1 MSAANPNLSTSATPV
16 SSTPSST
23 IELTLMGQKIM
34 LKTSADPKKV
44 EAIVSLVK
52 ERLEQSEKRLK
63 GNSAPHLTAILA
75 LLDLGEEYLEAK
87 KRTHDHL
94 NQIETRTKNLT
105 DWIRAE
111 I

>member
-1 MSAANPNLSTSATPV
+1 MSSANSNLNIPV
-16 SSTPSST
+16 SSSHSTNSST
-23 IELTLMGQKIM
+23 IELTLMGQKIV

-63 GNSAPHLTAILA
+63 GNSAPHLAAILA
-75 LLDLGEEYLEAK
+75 LFDLGEEYLEAK
-87 KRTHDHL
+87 KRTQDHL
-94 NQIETRTKNLT
+94 LQIETRTKSLT

>member
-1 MSAANPNLSTSATPV
+1 
-16 SSTPSST
+16 
-23 IELTLMGQKIM
+23 MGQKIV

-52 ERLEQSEKRLK
+52 DRLEQSEKRLK
-63 GNSAPHLTAILA
+63 GNSAPHLAAILA
-75 LLDLGEEYLEAK
+75 LFDLGEEYLEAK

-94 NQIETRTKNLT
+94 HQIETRTKNLT